1 MALLL
6 PGQCMLPTGTGSSGH
21 GSQVRLQAQQ
31 GALGWHLIASD
42 AQPTFHLYN
51 QTGCTMQVRRL
62 LVSTCNRST
71 RAQHGVFASSS

>member
-31 GALGWHLIASD
+31 GALGWHLVASD
-42 AQPTFHLYN
+42 AQPTFYLYN
-51 QTGCTMQVRRL
+51 QTGCTVQVRHL
-62 LVSTCNRST
+62 IVGGYNRSMRT
-71 RAQHGVFASSS
+71 QHDIIIDSS